1 MRVLAVREPWASLII
16 SGQKTIELRT
26 MPTNIRERIAIYA
39 TRTKIRVNDMKWLES
54 TGASIP
60 CAQKGK
66 IIGTIKL
73 SGCYEIVSSDEFKG
87 LVNCHLCDPAL
98 FQYQSGVFGWQLQN
112 PLEVESFE
120 YKMKRGSV
128 VWGFVD
134 DKLIQ
139 NEVNNER

>member
-16 SGQKTIELRT
+16 KGQKTIELRT
-26 MPTNIRERIAIYA
+26 MPTNIIERVAIYA
-39 TRTKIRVNDMKWLES
+39 SRTKIKVSDIEWLES
-54 TGASIP
+54 IGVSIP
-60 CAQKGK
+60 YAQKGK
-66 IIGTIKL
+66 IIGTIVL
-73 SGCYEIVSSDEFKG
+73 SGCNEIVSSDEFKG

-98 FQYQSGVFGWQLQN
+98 FQYQSGIFGWQLQN

-139 NEVNNER
+139 TEVNNER